1 MHLVKRTV
9 NRNLYDYV
17 RLRTL
22 QRTLFTHTL
31 HIFLHV
37 LTFLVSLM
45 IPHTLLAPD
54 TPQHEPSTL
63 FFFCLVFAFI
73 GYPVIIHTLPFATPF
88 SLSSATG
95 SSSIIN

>member
-63 FFFCLVFAFI
+63 FFFLLSLC
-73 GYPVIIHTLPFATPF
+73 IHWIPRNH
-88 SLSSATG
+88 SH
-95 SSSIIN
+95 SSIRDAFQFVIGHRV

>member
-1 MHLVKRTV
+1 MNLVIILDFSFLSYHLFFPRVSHAFHPTFDSMHLVKRTV

-45 IPHTLLAPD
+45 IPHTPC
-54 TPQHEPSTL
+54 S
-63 FFFCLVFAFI
+63 
-73 GYPVIIHTLPFATPF
+73 
-88 SLSSATG
+88 
-95 SSSIIN
+95 